1 MLWFLSIAQSRAVQA
16 LIALVAG
23 ALAVLGYGASQRA
36 KGRSQ
41 AKARAQDDV
50 AQRMREA
57 DEAGHIER
65 KRADGL
71 TDEQVK
77 DRIRR
82 RDDEWL

>member
-1 MLWFLSIAQSRAVQA
+1 MIYALLNSRLVQA
-16 LIALVAG
+16 LTALVAG
-23 ALAVLGYGASQRA
+23 ALAVLGYGAAQRA

-41 AKARAQDDV
+41 ARSEAARDI

-71 TDEQVK
+71 TDAQIKE
-77 DRIRR
+77 RIRR